1 MPLNRLANLLTNYF
15 DVDFAVVV
23 ISPVRM
29 VVSPHALTSFL
40 DSDFLILNLNFD
52 FVGFHH
58 PVVCHCV
65 NDGWIKVPLQNG
77 IAQTRFQVHH
87 CRVVIGLQRNLRGL
101 S

>member
-29 VVSPHALTSFL
+29 VVFHLHALTSFL
-40 DSDFLILNLNFD
+40 DLDFLILNLNFD

-65 NDGWIKVPLQNG
+65 NDGWIKVQNG
-77 IAQTRFQVHH
+77 TRTRYQVRHY
-87 CRVVIGLQRNLRGL
+87 RVVTGLQRNLRGL

>member
-1 MPLNRLANLLTNYF
+1 VPLNHLANLLTNYF
-15 DVDFAVVV
+15 DVVVAVVVVV

-52 FVGFHH
+52 FVG
-58 PVVCHCV
+58 PAAVVKPCHCV
-65 NDGWIKVPLQNG
+65 NDGWIKVQNG
-77 IAQTRFQVHH
+77 TRTRYQVRHY
-87 CRVVIGLQRNLRGL
+87 RVVTGLQRNLRGL